1 MTNEI
6 LWEHLEDIVNV
17 IKSGSIKNKNGET
30 ATISMRE
37 RQLIITLN
45 SQQYIYDLDAT
56 FNQIIEDGWI
66 FIEE

>member
-30 ATISMRE
+30 ATISMQE